1 MAPPDREK
9 ELARKRM
16 KGTESS
22 DQQENIGSSFDG
34 FLAEDGLLEICE
46 EHAIKEI
53 LTDQVRIAMEN
64 EGLNKTAM
72 AKRMK
77 TSRQALDRLPDLSNT
92 SVTLHTIKRAAAA
105 EGRKLTL
112 KLQ

>member
-1 MAPPDREK
+1 MISK
-9 ELARKRM
+9 K
-16 KGTESS
+16 
-22 DQQENIGSSFDG
+22 NIGSSFDG

-53 LTDQVRIAMEN
+53 LADQIRMAMEN

-77 TSRQALDRLPDLSNT
+77 TSRQALDRLLDPSNT
-92 SVTLHTIKRAAAA
+92 SVTLHTMQRAAAA
-105 EGRKLTL
+105 VGRKLTL
-112 KLQ
+112 ELQ

>member
-1 MAPPDREK
+1 MISK
-9 ELARKRM
+9 N
-16 KGTESS
+16 
-22 DQQENIGSSFDG
+22 NIGSSFDD

-53 LTDQVRIAMEN
+53 LADQIRMAMEN

-77 TSRQALDRLPDLSNT
+77 TSRQALNRLLDPSNT
-92 SVTLHTIKRAAAA
+92 SVTLHTMQRAAAA
-105 EGRKLTL
+105 VGRKLTL
-112 KLQ
+112 ELQ